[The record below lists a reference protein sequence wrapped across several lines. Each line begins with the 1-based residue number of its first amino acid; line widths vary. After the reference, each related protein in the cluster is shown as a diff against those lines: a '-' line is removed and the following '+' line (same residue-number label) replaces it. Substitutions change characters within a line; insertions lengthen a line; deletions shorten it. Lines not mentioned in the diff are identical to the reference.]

1 MACTHRESAPGVDLA
16 RVQSILR
23 DRLEN
28 RGPGAKIG
36 AVGEAVLATHL
47 LPYFY
52 RRRGFHPA
60 WFEAPRPSAQLA
72 ALVHGLKNADA
83 EGLAPS
89 DYHLSKIENLIKE
102 VNAHPKRA
110 ASSSEE
116 RIADLDMLSTD
127 AFLTYAAHLSRGKV
141 DSETLQVAWQGACID
156 EGLVMIL
163 EKALPSDRVAEA
175 LAGLP
180 PRHPFYANLETALS
194 SCRAWARKVKW
205 RPLSGGSPLKK
216 GDRGQ
221 AVGALRRRLV
231 DAGDLPQKGKKNAEL
246 FDGDLEAAV
255 RKFQSRHGLEAT
267 GVLDLPTLA
276 ALNMTPQEKIRTLE
290 LNLERWRWLP
300 HDLGERFIYVN
311 VANFELEA
319 RENFRRVLGMK
330 VVVGSEAWQTPD
342 FSSEMT
348 DIVINPFWTI
358 PVPVLLKETVNYILQ
373 DPCYLENNKMVIL
386 RGRGAAETEVE
397 PLSIDWTK
405 ISERNLDFRVRQAP
419 GPLNVLGRLKFVF
432 PNRHEVFLHDT
443 PYQEDFS
450 KTPRAFSHGC
460 IRAEKP
466 VELAAYVLRG
476 KPGWDPERIQAAIDR
491 KEELKVRLA
500 VPVRVHFLYC
510 TAWLDDSD
518 AVQFRPDIYK
528 RDSQLALALGQK
540 PPSQ

>member
-1 MACTHRESAPGVDLA
+1 
-16 RVQSILR
+16 
-23 DRLEN
+23 
-28 RGPGAKIG
+28 
-36 AVGEAVLATHL
+36 
-47 LPYFY
+47 
-52 RRRGFHPA
+52 
-60 WFEAPRPSAQLA
+60 
-72 ALVHGLKNADA
+72 
-83 EGLAPS
+83 
-89 DYHLSKIENLIKE
+89 
-102 VNAHPKRA
+102 
-110 ASSSEE
+110 
-116 RIADLDMLSTD
+116 
-127 AFLTYAAHLSRGKV
+127 
-141 DSETLQVAWQGACID
+141 
-156 EGLVMIL
+156 
-163 EKALPSDRVAEA
+163 
-175 LAGLP
+175 
-180 PRHPFYANLETALS
+180 
-194 SCRAWARKVKW
+194 
-205 RPLSGGSPLKK
+205 
-216 GDRGQ
+216 
-221 AVGALRRRLV
+221 
-231 DAGDLPQKGKKNAEL
+231 
-246 FDGDLEAAV
+246 
-255 RKFQSRHGLEAT
+255 
-267 GVLDLPTLA
+267 
-276 ALNMTPQEKIRTLE
+276 MTPQEKIRTLE

-510 TAWLDDSD
+510 TAWLDDSG